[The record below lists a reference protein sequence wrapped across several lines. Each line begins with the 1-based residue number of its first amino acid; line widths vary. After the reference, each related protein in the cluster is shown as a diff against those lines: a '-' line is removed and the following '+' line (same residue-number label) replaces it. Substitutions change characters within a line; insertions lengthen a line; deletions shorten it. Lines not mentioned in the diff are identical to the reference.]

1 MWRRPPPS
9 PLFQTRYPAPALV
22 LPPPSR
28 FSSSSKREMKSQTNI
43 QYFCNYPDSFFQ
55 WSSLEPEA
63 LLSLSSVLLTNCSIL
78 QVHVQ
83 NFPRTS
89 IKNYQQLD
97 LRPRSSILSSPMPS
111 LNVEGTVGQ
120 VGLKMVNL
128 ATARMMQ
135 KKNYPILLTITK
147 SMASFSYF

>member
-22 LPPPSR
+22 PPPPSR
-28 FSSSSKREMKSQTNI
+28 FSSSNKREMKSQTNI
-43 QYFCNYPDSFFQ
+43 QNFCNYPDFFQ

-83 NFPRTS
+83 NFQRTS
-89 IKNYQQLD
+89 INYYQQLD
-97 LRPRSSILSSPMPS
+97 LRPRPSILSSPMPS

-128 ATARMMQ
+128 VTLRMMQ
-135 KKNYPILLTITK
+135 KKKYPILLITTK
-147 SMASFSYF
+147 SMTSFSYL

>member
-28 FSSSSKREMKSQTNI
+28 FSSSNKREMKSQTNI
-43 QYFCNYPDSFFQ
+43 QNFCNYPDFFQ

-83 NFPRTS
+83 NFQRTS

-97 LRPRSSILSSPMPS
+97 LRPRPSILSSPMPS

-128 ATARMMQ
+128 VTLRMMQ
-135 KKNYPILLTITK
+135 KKKYPILLITTK
-147 SMASFSYF
+147 SMTSFSYL